1 MGKTKIKNI
10 LDKGYTIW
18 LPFMLN
24 EQQKEVIKQIDDFIN
39 NPNEF
44 VMTVS
49 GWAGTGK
56 TTLMD
61 IVSQRYWMGHY
72 IHFAATTHKAAG
84 VLKEKVHK
92 KVSTVNSLFGIM
104 IETDME
110 GENYDVSNKKR
121 SYSDDKVKKNSI
133 IIIDEASMLSVQNYV
148 DVLKKASEYH
158 CKIIF
163 IGDSAQLSPVKEDDI
178 SIVFRNNKCRI
189 VELTKV
195 ERTDDNAILN
205 EATGIRTGSGFSYHT
220 QINDWGDGVTYISP
234 SDVKTIMETIDS
246 RVDGLKNNPNHFRI
260 LSYTN
265 ANVEKLN
272 QMVRKKLGYDNQLPQ
287 SGEPLM
293 SYANWGYEGMGSTGA
308 TYKVIN
314 SESYNCKGIVEE
326 YDENIRD
333 MITYDV
339 HDIDDFNMHIIDLEI
354 ENASGDSIIVPYID
368 VKNNDKNRKL
378 VSALSYEKVHQW
390 TRYRNADNKAIK
402 GDALKKIHA
411 LDDFLFVNDNV
422 KDQYGNLI
430 QNKVIDYGYAH
441 TIHKSQGST
450 FEHVLINDNDID
462 KCMDEKIKKQLRY
475 VALTRAQKSVSII
488 TSHKYE

>member
-1 MGKTKIKNI
+1 MKTTKIKNI
-10 LDKGYTIW
+10 LDNGYTIY
-18 LPFMLN
+18 LPFKLN
-24 EQQKEVIKQIDDFIN
+24 KQQKEVIKQIDDFIN
-39 NPNEF
+39 NPDEF

-56 TTLMD
+56 TTLME

-104 IETDME
+104 IETDMD
-110 GENYDVSNKKR
+110 NDIFDVTNKKR
-121 SYSDDKVKKNSI
+121 SYSDDKVRKDSI

-148 DVLKKASEYH
+148 DVLKKCAEYH

-163 IGDSAQLSPVKEDDI
+163 IGDSAQLSPVNEDDI
-178 SIVFRNNKCRI
+178 SIVFRNDKCRV

-195 ERTDDNAILN
+195 ERTDDNSILD
-205 EATGIRTGSGFSYHT
+205 EATGIRTGSGFSYQTHM
-220 QINDWGDGVTYISP
+220 NDSGEGVEYVSP
-234 SDVKTIMETIDS
+234 TDVKSIMNIIDS
-246 RVDGLKNNPNHFRI
+246 KIDGLKENPNYFRI

-272 QMVRKKLGYDNQLPQ
+272 QMVRKKLGYNDDIPHV
-287 SGEPLM
+287 GEPLM
-293 SYANWGYEGMGSTGA
+293 SYTNWGYEGTSSTGA
-308 TYKVIN
+308 IYKIIN
-314 SESYNCKGIVEE
+314 SESYTCKEVINE

-339 HDIDDFNMHIIDLEI
+339 TNIDDFNLHIVDLCLVNANGDEI
-354 ENASGDSIIVPYID
+354 LVPYIE
-368 VKNNDKNRKL
+368 VKNNEKNRKL
-378 VSALSYEKVHQW
+378 VIALSLEKVHQW
-390 TRYRNADNKAIK
+390 NLYRNSDSKASK
-402 GDALKKIHA
+402 FNALQKINA
-411 LDDFLFVNDNV
+411 IDEFLFINDNV
-422 KDQYGNLI
+422 KDQYDNII
-430 QNKVIDYGYAH
+430 QAKVIDYGYAH

-450 FEHVLINDNDID
+450 FEHVLINDNDIN
-462 KCMDEKIKKQLRY
+462 KCLNEKNKKQLRY

-488 TSHKYE
+488 TSQI